1 MLFTN
6 AAIVFMCYLLFW
18 QAQREIAEVWAFTAH
33 YNSYNLFMYLFVS
46 LGSLV
51 W

>member
-18 QAQREIAEVWAFTAH
+18 QAQREIADMGFHCT
-33 YNSYNLFMYLFVS
+33 L
-46 LGSLV
+46 
-51 W
+51 